1 MGPKV
6 SAQPETPPKEP
17 KAQKPDNDS
26 SAPAKE
32 AKEKSAGKEKAAES
46 KGTAESK
53 GAAAPKKAPPPPG
66 TAAPKGE
73 PATAGAATTSA
84 TDTSTGAAAE
94 GEAITE
100 SEGDADAA
108 PADAKDASAPEGDPQ
123 GASATAT
130 PVEGER
136 TQTPEW
142 GQDVYNR
149 YRDSIVVVKTAA
161 STGTGFLYRDQK
173 HIVTAFHLVREGRSV
188 TVTTVDGTDHATR
201 IVAVQREVDLAIL
214 ELTAPLDKGTPIEP
228 AEEIKVGSGVL
239 VLGHPFAPSRGTRG
253 RNDLYLDG
261 LLNWTATGGIVSGL
275 NEFQVQTDAA
285 VNPGNSGGPLVDDGG
300 DVLAVSTFVRAGAQN
315 LGFALPVHAFAQEL
329 RDHAGPLASVA
340 MRSPT
345 YRCARCQLAY
355 DPVDDQCVACGS
367 PHRFLGEHDLA
378 AQDLP
383 YAEAERVIQSALSS
397 LPLGAPA
404 RVGPGVFEIEH
415 PQVSLRVTLEDGGA
429 EVVARCPIARL
440 PSEGFAGFY
449 RFLLT
454 ANDRA
459 SGAASVGLEG
469 ETVVAKLHQP
479 TAFLVEHELAQDLA
493 RLVRFAGKLRSAL
506 SGSFGAP
513 LPTPDEG

>member
-1 MGPKV
+1 MSALFERLRAGVVGVRAGTRHGTGWIATEAGLVVTNAHVVGYAAFAELRDANGRVARAKVVFADMARDLAFLVPAEAIGGPPLRLAD
-6 SAQPETPPKEP
+6 SRAAYPGQPVLAIGHPLGLTYTLTR
-17 KAQKPDNDS
+17 
-26 SAPAKE
+26 
-32 AKEKSAGKEKAAES
+32 GVV
-46 KGTAESK
+46 
-53 GAAAPKKAPPPPG
+53 
-66 TAAPKGE
+66 
-73 PATAGAATTSA
+73 SA
-84 TDTSTGAAAE
+84 TDRK
-94 GEAITE
+94 I
-100 SEGDADAA
+100 
-108 PADAKDASAPEGDPQ
+108 Q
-123 GASATAT
+123 G
-130 PVEGER
+130 
-136 TQTPEW
+136 
-142 GQDVYNR
+142 
-149 YRDSIVVVKTAA
+149 
-161 STGTGFLYRDQK
+161 
-173 HIVTAFHLVREGRSV
+173 
-188 TVTTVDGTDHATR
+188 
-201 IVAVQREVDLAIL
+201 VA
-214 ELTAPLDKGTPIEP
+214 
-228 AEEIKVGSGVL
+228 
-239 VLGHPFAPSRGTRG
+239 
-253 RNDLYLDG
+253 YL
-261 LLNWTATGGIVSGL
+261 
-275 NEFQVQTDAA
+275 QTDAA